1 MTKTN
6 EIILSNERL
15 VKLGDQLNEVLHEIE
30 MQNHV
35 INFIPNP
42 SKIGD
47 NALFYYNS
55 VHQALGTFY
64 ETNQK
69 TMETLDRIAFI
80 LQNLTDKEELEAV
93 GEINY
98 DTDNIEKFSK

>member
-6 EIILSNERL
+6 EILISNERL
-15 VKLGDQLNEVLHEIE
+15 VKLGEQLNEVLHEVE

-35 INFIPNP
+35 INFVPNP
-42 SKIGD
+42 GTIGE

-64 ETNQK
+64 ESNQK
-69 TMETLDRIAFI
+69 TMKTLDRIAFI
-80 LQNLTDKEELEAV
+80 LQNITDKEELEVV
-93 GEINY
+93 GEHIVEN
-98 DTDNIEKFSK
+98 E

>member
-35 INFIPNP
+35 INFVPNP
-42 SKIGD
+42 SIVGE

-55 VHQALGTFY
+55 VHQALETFY

-69 TMETLDRIAFI
+69 TMETLDRVSFI
-80 LQNLTDKEELEAV
+80 LQNFTDKAELKAV
-93 GEINY
+93 GEHIAEN
-98 DTDNIEKFSK
+98 E

>member
-30 MQNHV
+30 MQSHL
-35 INFIPNP
+35 INFVPNP
-42 SKIGD
+42 SKIED
-47 NALFYYNS
+47 NALLYYNS
-55 VHQALGTFY
+55 VYKALETFY
-64 ETNQK
+64 ETNQNNIK
-69 TMETLDRIAFI
+69 KIDAIAFI

-93 GEINY
+93 GEHIVEN
-98 DTDNIEKFSK
+98 E